1 VGRTERIVNVIVFVL
16 ATIAFGALC
25 LLPAGQLRVG
35 NDTTTFRMTDLL
47 GLGYFLAAAALVLLI
62 IGVLQMLQGDGLS
75 KAAAWGFAGLTAV
88 TLLSV
93 IAIES
98 IGRLVPRTLLPPTLR
113 RFVLNLGVTAPPWIA
128 VLLCVVATMCSRW
141 GFVAAFRRVGRHDD
155 ETSAELTTRLCAT
168 AALVGGLLL
177 MAISRNQSIAEVT
190 FSDETIRV
198 EPWAIPYLGP
208 GSLLSLLLML
218 LATVCVAVRW
228 RLGIAC
234 LVGGAVAWLSASVS
248 GLMVATSGLI
258 IESSATKWVIRQVK
272 GADLVGDVDISS
284 SSPPW
289 IAYLGALL
297 VGCAFVAALTLREDR
312 A

>member
-1 VGRTERIVNVIVFVL
+1 MSV
-16 ATIAFGALC
+16 AFSALC

-35 NDTTTFRMTDLL
+35 NETTTFRMSDLL
-47 GLGYFLAAAALVLLI
+47 GLGYFLATAALVLLI
-62 IGVLQMLQGDGLS
+62 IGLLQMLQGDGLS
-75 KAAAWGFAGLTAV
+75 KVASWGFAVLTAV
-88 TLLSV
+88 LLLSV

-113 RFVLNLGVTAPPWIA
+113 RFVLNLGVTALPWVA
-128 VLLCVVATMCSRW
+128 VLLCVVATMCCRW
-141 GFVAAFRRVGRHDD
+141 GFLAAFRRVGRHDD
-155 ETSAELTTRLCAT
+155 ESTAELVTRLVAT
-168 AALVGGLLL
+168 ACLGGGLLL
-177 MAISRNQSIAEVT
+177 MAISRNQSIAQVT
-190 FSDETIRV
+190 FSGETIRV

-218 LATVCVAVRW
+218 MATVCVAVRW

-258 IESSATKWVIRQVK
+258 IESSATQWVIRQVK
-272 GADLVGDVDISS
+272 GADLVGDVDVSS

-297 VGCAFVAALTLREDR
+297 VGVAFVAALTLRDDR